1 MVSPERSALNDAM
14 ARLKADLL
22 RCCQSIIVEFTR
34 KMSPTAR
41 RYWYL
46 SIGCGLVVGA
56 LMASAFLLHEF
67 DLLQLSEQIY
77 YLLWF
82 GGFVFGAGFAVCLR
96 AARVT
101 SLWRASTFA
110 ICIGA
115 AHFLAWLFSIKFHGV
130 LPVHFE
136 VAGSFLWGLVFGT
149 VVASCAAFLFASV
162 QSLRLLG
169 LTVLS
174 SVVMALSY
182 LLLRLMDPT
191 GGVALPAAEV
201 AIGLVYATVAAI
213 LGWKLFQGTPRDA
226 SSNFA
231 RSPS

>member
-1 MVSPERSALNDAM
+1 M

-34 KMSPTAR
+34 KMSLTAR

-101 SLWRASTFA
+101 SL
-110 ICIGA
+110 
-115 AHFLAWLFSIKFHGV
+115 
-130 LPVHFE
+130 
-136 VAGSFLWGLVFGT
+136 
-149 VVASCAAFLFASV
+149 
-162 QSLRLLG
+162 
-169 LTVLS
+169 
-174 SVVMALSY
+174 
-182 LLLRLMDPT
+182 
-191 GGVALPAAEV
+191 
-201 AIGLVYATVAAI
+201 
-213 LGWKLFQGTPRDA
+213 
-226 SSNFA
+226 
-231 RSPS
+231 